1 MEIHCLYNNILDL
14 LIASK
19 FLATV
24 IYAFKLMLDFL
35 KTIKIMEI
43 IDKMINTLKE
53 NFSSIRND

>member
-35 KTIKIMEI
+35 KI
-43 IDKMINTLKE
+43 I
-53 NFSSIRND
+53 